1 MIVVSHPTGNAFL
14 RAILTG
20 LDQAEQLSE
29 FHTTLAF
36 NEGDLLVDLLPKS
49 FGDELLR
56 RQFPIDRKKIFV
68 HPFKELLRL
77 IAPRLGLRSLVEH
90 ETGLASTD
98 AVYKDLDSIV
108 AGRLKEIAKNE
119 GITGVYAYE
128 DAALQTFAAAR
139 ELGVKC
145 FYDLPIAY
153 WQTVQKL
160 LAEEASRLP
169 NWEPTLG
176 GTRDSKEKL
185 ERKTEEA
192 MLADAIICP
201 SKFVRDSLPES
212 FRANKT
218 CLIAE
223 FGTPE
228 IAVQERSY
236 SSNTKLRVLFAG
248 SMGQRKGL
256 ADLFQA
262 MRLLKRSDV
271 ELVVMGSP
279 IANMDFYRSEYA
291 DFIYEPTRPHG
302 EVLRLMQTCDVFV
315 LPSIVE
321 GRALV
326 QQEAMLCGL
335 PLIVTPN
342 AGGDDLIEEGK
353 TGFLVP
359 IRSPEAIAEKISWC
373 ADNKSQMPEMGKQ
386 ARDKAMSLTWD
397 RYRQIVMPVIMSM
410 SEELKNV

>member
-1 MIVVSHPTGNAFL
+1 MIIVSHPTGNAFL

-20 LDQAEQLSE
+20 LDQAGQLSE

-36 NEGDLLVDLLPKS
+36 SEGDLLIDLLPKS
-49 FGDELLR
+49 LGDELLR
-56 RQFPIDRKKIFV
+56 RQFPIDRKKIFG
-68 HPFKELLRL
+68 HPAKELLRL
-77 IAPRLGLRSLVEH
+77 VAPRLGLRSLVAH
-90 ETGLASTD
+90 ETGFASTD
-98 AVYKDLDSIV
+98 AVYQDLDRVV
-108 AGRLKEIAKNE
+108 AGRLKEMARKE
-119 GITGVYAYE
+119 GIKGVYAYE
-128 DAALQTFAAAR
+128 DAALQTFGVAR
-139 ELGVKC
+139 DLGIKC

-160 LAEEASRLP
+160 LAEEALRLP

-185 ERKTEEA
+185 ERKTKEA

-201 SKFVRDSLPES
+201 SKFVLDSLPES

-228 IAVQERSY
+228 IAVPERSY
-236 SSNTKLRVLFAG
+236 NNHAKLRVLFAG

-262 MRLLKRSDV
+262 MKLLKRADV

-279 IANMDFYRSEYA
+279 IASMDFYRSEYA
-291 DFIYEPTRPHG
+291 DFVYEPTRPHH

-335 PLIVTPN
+335 PLIVTAN
-342 AGGDDLIEEGK
+342 AGGDDLIVEGK

-359 IRSPEAIAEKISWC
+359 IRSPQAIAEKINWC
-373 ADNKSQMPEMGKQ
+373 ADNKSQLPEMGRQ
-386 ARDKAMSLTWD
+386 ARAKAISLTWD
-397 RYRQIVMPVIMSM
+397 RYRQIVMPVIMSIA
-410 SEELKNV
+410 EGGIR

>member
-14 RAILTG
+14 RAILKG
-20 LDQAEQLSE
+20 LDQTQQLSE
-29 FHTTLAF
+29 FHTTLSF
-36 NEGDLLVDLLPKS
+36 NESDFLIDLLPKG

-56 RQFPIDRKKIFV
+56 RKFPIARKKIFV
-68 HPFKELLRL
+68 HPFRELLRL
-77 IAPRLGLRSLVEH
+77 ASPRLGLSSLVAH
-90 ETGLASTD
+90 ETGFASTD
-98 AVYKDLDSIV
+98 SVYRDLDGIV
-108 AGRLKEIAKNE
+108 AGRLKEIAKRD
-119 GITGVYAYE
+119 GVTGVYAYE
-128 DAALQTFAAAR
+128 DAALQTFTVAR
-139 ELGVKC
+139 ELGLKC

-160 LAEEASRLP
+160 LAEEAQRLP

-192 MLADAIICP
+192 LLADAIICP
-201 SKFVRDSLPES
+201 SKFVLDSLPES
-212 FRANKT
+212 IRANKT

-228 IAVQERSY
+228 IAVPERGSRP
-236 SSNTKLRVLFAG
+236 NAKLRVLFAG

-262 MRLLKRSDV
+262 MKLLKRADI

-279 IANMDFYRSEYA
+279 IAGLDFYRGEYA
-291 DFIYEPTRPHG
+291 DFCYESPRPHQ
-302 EVLRLMQTCDVFV
+302 EVMRLMQTCDVFV

-335 PLIVTPN
+335 PLIGTVN
-342 AGGDDLIEEGK
+342 GGGEDLIEEGR

-359 IRSPEAIAEKISWC
+359 IRSPESIAEKISWF
-373 ADNKSQMPEMGKQ
+373 ADNRQQLESMREP
-386 ARDKAMSLTWD
+386 ARDKAQSLTWD
-397 RYRQIVMPVIMSM
+397 RYRKIVLSTILPMSGEV
-410 SEELKNV
+410 SCD

>member
-14 RAILTG
+14 RAVLQG
-20 LDQAEQLSE
+20 LEQTNQLAE

-36 NEGDLLVDLLPKS
+36 EDTDFLIELLPKS
-49 FGDELLR
+49 IVDELLR
-56 RQFPIDRKKIFV
+56 RQFHIDREKVFM
-68 HPFKELLRL
+68 HPAKEILRL
-77 IAPRLGLRSLVEH
+77 LAPRLGVSSLVKH
-90 ETGLASTD
+90 ESGFASTD
-98 AVYKDLDSIV
+98 SVYRDLDRLV
-108 AGRLKEIAKNE
+108 ADRLRRIAKN
-119 GITGVYAYE
+119 GMVTGVYAYE
-128 DAALQTFAAAR
+128 DAALQTFVTAH
-139 ELGVKC
+139 ELGIKC

-160 LAEEASRLP
+160 LKEEAERWP
-169 NWEPTLG
+169 QWEPTLG
-176 GTRDSKEKL
+176 GTRDSNEKL
-185 ERKTEEA
+185 QRKTEEA

-201 SKFVRDSLPES
+201 SKFVLDSLPENI
-212 FRANKT
+212 RVNKT
-218 CLIAE
+218 CVVAE

-228 IAVQERSY
+228 LEIQERGPRVGD
-236 SSNTKLRVLFAG
+236 KLRVLFAG

-262 MRLLKRSDV
+262 MKLLKRSDV

-279 IANMDFYRSEYA
+279 IAGLDFYKGEYA
-291 DFIYEPTRPHG
+291 DFTYEPTRPHH

-342 AGGDDLIEEGK
+342 AGGDDLIEEEK

-359 IRSPEAIAEKISWC
+359 IRSPEAIAAKIDWC
-373 ADNKSQMPEMGKQ
+373 AANKSKLTEMGKL
-386 ARDKAMSLTWD
+386 AKDKAKSLTWD
-397 RYRQIVMPVIMSM
+397 RYRRLVIQAIVPLAEGGSP
-410 SEELKNV
+410 

>member
-1 MIVVSHPTGNAFL
+1 MIIVSHPTGNSFL
-14 RAILTG
+14 RAVLRG
-20 LDQAEQLSE
+20 LDQANQLAE

-36 NEGDLLVDLLPKS
+36 EETDFLLDILPK
-49 FGDELLR
+49 GLVDELLR
-56 RQFPIDRKKIFV
+56 RQFPIDRDKIFM
-68 HPFKELLRL
+68 HPFKEILRL
-77 IAPRLGLRSLVEH
+77 AAPRLGVSSLVEH
-90 ETGLASTD
+90 ETGFASTD
-98 AVYKDLDSIV
+98 SVYKDLDRLV
-108 AGRLKEIAKNE
+108 AERLGRIAKTRS
-119 GITGVYAYE
+119 ITGVYAYE
-128 DAALQTFAAAR
+128 DAALKTFSTAR
-139 ELGVKC
+139 ELGIKC

-160 LAEEASRLP
+160 LKDEAQRLP
-169 NWEPTLG
+169 KWESTLG
-176 GTRDSKEKL
+176 GTRDSQEKL
-185 ERKTEEA
+185 QRKTEEA

-201 SKFVRDSLPES
+201 SKFVFESLPES

-218 CLIAE
+218 CVVSE

-228 IAVQERSY
+228 LEVQEREERKAG
-236 SSNTKLRVLFAG
+236 KLRVLFAG

-262 MRLLKRSDV
+262 MKLLKRSDV

-279 IANMDFYRSEYA
+279 IKGLDFYKGEYA
-291 DFIYEPTRPHG
+291 DFIYEPTRPHH
-302 EVLRLMQTCDVFV
+302 EVLRLMQTCDVFA

-335 PLIVTPN
+335 PLIVTAN

-359 IRSPEAIAEKISWC
+359 IRSPEAIAEKINWY
-373 ADNKSQMPEMGKQ
+373 ADNKPQLKEMGKQ
-386 ARDKAMSLTWD
+386 ARAKAQSLTWD
-397 RYRQIVMPVIMSM
+397 RYRQRVLDAILPLAKGSA
-410 SEELKNV
+410 L

>member
-14 RAILTG
+14 RAVLQG
-20 LDQAEQLSE
+20 LEEANQLAE

-36 NEGDLLVDLLPKS
+36 EDSDFLLELLPKS
-49 FGDELLR
+49 IVDELLR
-56 RQFPIDRKKIFV
+56 RQFHIDREKVFM
-68 HPFKELLRL
+68 HPTKEILRL
-77 IAPRLGLRSLVEH
+77 LAPRLGISSLVKH
-90 ETGLASTD
+90 ETGFASTD
-98 AVYKDLDSIV
+98 AVYRDLDRLV
-108 AGRLKEIAKNE
+108 AERLRKIARS
-119 GITGVYAYE
+119 GMVTGVYAYE
-128 DAALQTFAAAR
+128 DAALQTFRAAH
-139 ELGVKC
+139 ELGIKC

-153 WQTVQKL
+153 WQTVQTL
-160 LAEEASRLP
+160 LKEEAQRWP
-169 NWEPTLG
+169 QWEPTLG
-176 GTRDSKEKL
+176 GTRDSNEKL

-201 SKFVRDSLPES
+201 SKFVLDSLPEN
-212 FRANKT
+212 FRGNKT
-218 CLIAE
+218 CVVAE

-228 IAVQERSY
+228 IEVQERGDR
-236 SSNTKLRVLFAG
+236 TGEKLRVLFAG

-262 MRLLKRSDV
+262 MKLLRRSDV

-279 IANMDFYRSEYA
+279 IAGLDFYKGEYA
-291 DFIYEPTRPHG
+291 DFTYEPTRPHH

-359 IRSPEAIAEKISWC
+359 IRNPEAIAEKINWC
-373 ADNKSQMPEMGKQ
+373 ADNKSQLTEMGKL
-386 ARDKAMSLTWD
+386 ARAKAKSLTWD
-397 RYRQIVMPVIMSM
+397 RYRQLVLQAIVPLAKGG
-410 SEELKNV
+410 EQ